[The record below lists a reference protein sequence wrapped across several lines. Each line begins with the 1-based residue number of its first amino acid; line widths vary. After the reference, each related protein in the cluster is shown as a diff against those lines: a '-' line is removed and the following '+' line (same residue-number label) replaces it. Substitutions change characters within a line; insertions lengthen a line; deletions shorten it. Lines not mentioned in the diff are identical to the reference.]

1 MTMTE
6 SNAPYLFRTSS
17 LNFAAYLL
25 AAERLRLSHTETTSN
40 GVFNDFYFEDP
51 KGEGAVLER
60 MYHKGDLEVG
70 ARSLMESRAQ
80 LLREARRTGAVEGT
94 AK

>member
-6 SNAPYLFRTSS
+6 SKPHLFRTSS
-17 LNFAAYLL
+17 LNFAAYLR
-25 AAERLRLSHTETTSN
+25 AAEQLRLSHMETTSN

-51 KGEGAVLER
+51 NGEGEVLER
-60 MYHKGDLEVG
+60 MYHKGDFEVG
-70 ARSLMESRAQ
+70 ARSLMESRAS

-94 AK
+94 TK